1 VSFSDVAT
9 SMEMATAAAA
19 AAWERIRST
28 ADVATRP
35 KRRTRASIAGSA
47 STSKPRRAFPFR
59 AVVMVMVMV
68 TVQTDSIARMVA
80 AATMPTRC
88 ESCTL
93 TRATIG
99 IRPSSRISRMAMV
112 DRRRVDVLR
121 CRPRRPINSLDF
133 SQSLRIIASLRDF
146 DRMPINRVRIMAVMI
161 RIMPIMLRARDI
173 RNIHHFITTVSIP
186 IAYIRTRN
194 DEE

>member
-1 VSFSDVAT
+1 
-9 SMEMATAAAA
+9 MEMATAA

-47 STSKPRRAFPFR
+47 RTSKPRRAFPFR
-59 AVVMVMVMV
+59 AVVMVMVMVMV

-112 DRRRVDVLR
+112 DRRRRVDVLR

>member
-47 STSKPRRAFPFR
+47 RTSKPRRAFPFR
-59 AVVMVMVMV
+59 AVVMVMV

-112 DRRRVDVLR
+112 DRRRRVDVLR

-146 DRMPINRVRIMAVMI
+146 DRMPINRVRIMEVMI
-161 RIMPIMLRARDI
+161 RIMPMMLRARDI